1 MFNQKIVV
9 SDEVLAQEV
18 SGEMVLLDLKS
29 EQYLGLNEVGTRIWQ
44 LLQEHSDL
52 DNVFKI
58 LLDEYDVEEALLK
71 SDLNKLINDME
82 EAGIVA
88 VIEKESLEQG

>member
-1 MFNQKIVV
+1 MFNQKVVV

-44 LLQEHSDL
+44 LLQAHSDL
-52 DNVFKI
+52 ENVFKI
-58 LLDEYDVEEALLK
+58 LLDEYDVEDVLLE
-71 SDLNKLINDME
+71 SDLNKLIAEMQ
-82 EAGIVA
+82 EAGIV
-88 VIEKESLEQG
+88 VVEGESER